1 MAREDLY
8 HTTKQFVLVYFS
20 TQRTLQFME
29 RGFQLVRSLE
39 RALVYRQRLIVVAV
53 VIAISQH
60 GGCQWFPYD
69 PNDQWTFFSSESRPS
84 TEQLV
89 R

>member
-1 MAREDLY
+1 MARGDLY

-60 GGCQWFPYD
+60 DGCQWFPYD
-69 PNDQWTFFSSESRPS
+69 PNDQWTFFPAGRDHLLSN
-84 TEQLV
+84 
-89 R
+89 